1 MKRSLEGCFEVV
13 IGPPTNMADKH
24 LLPHDRGHEL
34 WTMEDGPS
42 RKLMASIDRWVG
54 AMVAD
59 DGIEMPLSGAGPSIE
74 ATMYARQDGVV
85 VGCAVV
91 DYMLQI
97 WAPSVRVSWFAGDG
111 KRVSEGDEIA
121 VFSGSRDDVLTIER
135 VALNA
140 LGQLSGIATEAKR
153 WAAIAPKQI
162 ACTRKTVWGLLD
174 KWAVHMGG
182 GLTHRLSKTDAV
194 MIKENDLATM
204 HEHLETHADRL
215 ATYLQE
221 VDGLANGAFL
231 EVETRNEKEAFMA
244 AMVWSQRR
252 ATEGLD
258 RLVIMLDNFSPEQCK
273 TVNEQME
280 TQGVREHVVLEAS
293 GNIVF
298 ADLKLWHECGLDV
311 VSTSVVNRGVAPL
324 DVSMLVKGL

>member
-1 MKRSLEGCFEVV
+1 M
-13 IGPPTNMADKH
+13 
-24 LLPHDRGHEL
+24 
-34 WTMEDGPS
+34 
-42 RKLMASIDRWVG
+42 
-54 AMVAD
+54 
-59 DGIEMPLSGAGPSIE
+59 
-74 ATMYARQDGVV
+74 
-85 VGCAVV
+85 
-91 DYMLQI
+91 
-97 WAPSVRVSWFAGDG
+97 
-111 KRVSEGDEIA
+111 
-121 VFSGSRDDVLTIER
+121 LTIER

-221 VDGLANGAFL
+221 VDGQTCGAFL
-231 EVETRNEKEAFMA
+231 EVETRNEKEALMA

-252 ATEGLD
+252 AAEDLD

-273 TVNEQME
+273 TVSEQME

-298 ADLKLWHECGLDV
+298 ADLKSWHECGLDV

>member
-1 MKRSLEGCFEVV
+1 
-13 IGPPTNMADKH
+13 
-24 LLPHDRGHEL
+24 
-34 WTMEDGPS
+34 
-42 RKLMASIDRWVG
+42 MASIDRWVG

-194 MIKENDLATM
+194 MIKENDLASM
-204 HEHLETHADRL
+204 HEELDTHAERL
-215 ATYLQE
+215 VTYLQN
-221 VDGLANGAFL
+221 VDSNDVGAFL
-231 EVETRNEKEAFMA
+231 EVETRTDKEALMA

-252 ATEGLD
+252 AQEGLD
-258 RLVIMLDNFSPEQCK
+258 RLVIMLDNFSPEACK
-273 TVNEQME
+273 AVSEQME
-280 TQGVREHVVLEAS
+280 EQGLREHVVLEAS
-293 GNIVF
+293 GGIVF
-298 ADLKLWHECGLDV
+298 KDLKSWHECGLDV
-311 VSTSVVNRGVAPL
+311 VSTSVVNRGVQPL